1 MTLRTISD
9 IFKAVANDIDEVKS
23 YNFGWASDRTRS
35 TNTEDFQEL
44 NEYPR
49 VFFAVPTVPASNQIR
64 KQDTYQVTVFVD
76 DLLGYD
82 NEGDADLTLQID
94 KWSDLQVIA
103 TKFIQRVNALKQ
115 TLLPDYIYIPE
126 PPQMTFD
133 SFVSMQRLVTVQ
145 VNFNI
150 VVPTNCDTEIQRQVL
165 VFANLLGEATL
176 QAGIN
181 INVKVSSQMT
191 GSASLE
197 ANLQLTKLASAALS
211 ASASLSASALVSKLA
226 SSSLTGAGTLAA
238 TLTVTSG
245 FDADAQ
251 AFFNRVTTA
260 GGTLSATEQSAVNT
274 LVLALKADGIWTKMK
289 AIYPMVGASAAA
301 CAQNLKSASFTGTFS
316 SGWTFANTG
325 VKGNG
330 TSAFFNTLFNIQNN
344 WTSSSNG
351 SMGFVSRTNIEEN
364 SCDMGAGNVFDGTNS
379 STIFSRYIGNVFY
392 SGLNVSVVTPGDSNA
407 SSIGFFVASRLI
419 TTSHNR
425 YKRGTS
431 IINSTINNNIGTIY
445 NLNIYLGA
453 GNNFTTN
460 SAANF
465 SNKEFSFAFIG
476 DGLNQT
482 DIDNYYSKL
491 QIFNNTLSR

>member
-1 MTLRTISD
+1 MTIRDISD
-9 IFKAVANDIDEVKS
+9 IFKTIVDDIDEVKS
-23 YNFGWASDRTRS
+23 YNFGWASDRTRVG
-35 TNTEDFQEL
+35 NTEDYQEL
-44 NEYPR
+44 NNYPR
-49 VFFAVPTVPASNQIR
+49 VFFTVPTITQSNQIR

-82 NEGDADLTLQID
+82 NEGDSDLTLQID
-94 KWSDLQVIA
+94 KWSDLQLIA
-103 TKFIQRVNALKQ
+103 TKFIQRINALKQ
-115 TLLPDYIYIPE
+115 SLLPDYVYIPE
-126 PPQMTFD
+126 PPEMVFD
-133 SFVSMQRLVTVQ
+133 SFVSLQRLITVQ
-145 VNFNI
+145 LNFNI
-150 VVPTNCDTEIQRQVL
+150 VVPTNCEAQIQRQVL
-165 VFANLLGEATL
+165 VFANLLGQASL
-176 QAGIN
+176 QAGLSIV
-181 INVKVSSQMT
+181 IKVSSQMT

-197 ANLQLTKLASAALS
+197 ANIQLTKLASAALS
-211 ASASLSASALVSKLA
+211 ASASLSASALISKLA

-238 TLTVTSG
+238 ELTVGSA

-260 GGTLSATEQSAVNT
+260 GGTLSLTEQNAVNT
-274 LVLALKADGIWTKMK
+274 LVIGMKADGIWTKMK

-301 CAQNLKSASFTGTFS
+301 CAQNLVSASFTGTFS

-330 TSAFFNTLFNIQNN
+330 TSAFFNTLFNSQNN

-351 SMGFVSRTNIEEN
+351 SMGFVSRTNIEEV
-364 SCDMGAGNVFDGTNS
+364 SSDMGAGNVFDGINS
-379 STIFSRYIGNVFY
+379 SIIFSRFNGNVFY
-392 SGLNVSVVTPGDSNA
+392 SGLNSSVVTPGDSNA

-453 GNNFTTN
+453 GNHISTN

-482 DIDNYYSKL
+482 DVDNYYSKL

>member
-23 YNFGWASDRTRS
+23 YNFGWPSDRTRS

-103 TKFIQRVNALKQ
+103 TKFIQRLNALKQ

-226 SSSLTGAGTLAA
+226 ASSLSGAGTLAA

-260 GGTLSATEQSAVNT
+260 GGTLSLTEQNAVNT
-274 LVLALKADGIWTKMK
+274 LVIALKADGIWTKMK

-301 CAQNLKSASFTGTFS
+301 CAQNLVSSSFTGTFT
-316 SGWTFANTG
+316 SGWTFASTG
-325 VKGNG
+325 VTPNG
-330 TSAFFNTLFNIQNN
+330 TSAFMNTFYNPSVNGLLNSAHLSYYARTAPISGRVFLGGNN
-344 WTSSSNG
+344 LNSSSVMIRHYIG
-351 SMGFVSRTNIEEN
+351 EGIAFSSI
-364 SCDMGAGNVFDGTNS
+364 NS
-379 STIFSRYIGNVFY
+379 SAEGNY
-392 SGLNVSVVTPGDSNA
+392 TPSNYLGLNL
-407 SSIGFFVASRLI
+407 ISR
-419 TTSHNR
+419 
-425 YKRGTS
+425 
-431 IINSTINNNIGTIY
+431 IISTETKQFKNNILTNTSTINSIELTNI
-445 NLNIYLGA
+445 NLYIAARNSTGIPLNFNISECA
-453 GNNFTTN
+453 
-460 SAANF
+460 
-465 SNKEFSFAFIG
+465 FASIG
-476 DGLNQT
+476 DGLTNT
-482 DIDNYYSKL
+482 DISNFYTDIQVFQTN
-491 QIFNNTLSR
+491 LSRQV